1 MILKLE
7 LCEEFDFEV
16 MVDYTPKREPLHGDD
31 GCAEEIIIDK
41 IIMLLPGGKKVD
53 VTKIL
58 ESHVDIEDAARSA
71 YFFLMEVKNDK
82 TGND

>member
-7 LCEEFDFEV
+7 LSEEFDFEV
-16 MVDYTPKREPLHGDD
+16 TVDYTPKREPLYGDD
-31 GCAEEIIIDK
+31 GNAEEIIIDK

-58 ESHVDIEDAARSA
+58 ESHVDIEDEARDEYKLRSIP
-71 YFFLMEVKNDK
+71 L
-82 TGND
+82 